1 MTNLSVNIKCVKVN
15 ICIFWT
21 IHKRQKVKLNLGRKT
36 GVFAEERYS
45 LRMCLTKGTYGENY
59 YSVNNNILEV
69 KGKKN
74 LCVPMLPKCKKS
86 ITSFE

>member
-45 LRMCLTKGTYGENY
+45 LRMCLT
-59 YSVNNNILEV
+59 
-69 KGKKN
+69 
-74 LCVPMLPKCKKS
+74 
-86 ITSFE
+86 